1 MQSSLSLLKRGL
13 LGTAAVIIAVVPS
26 LSMVVSADS
35 SSQTCTPPPAQVG
48 VDQPVGADAN
58 TYTYNCTTGL
68 WQNAYY
74 TFDPSTGLATPTYGI
89 VYTYD
94 QTSGLYDYPDWIF
107 DAPSNGYVEVTETMA
122 QPPAGAD
129 VVGGPVVVTSTG
141 SGSNNTSNGSGGD
154 GSSSISD
161 TGAGSNNTINNDGG
175 AGSGTIS
182 NTGPDSNNTLGGSS
196 TNNLNDNNTT
206 GASIV
211 NLLDQQAGTGNS
223 IVIGNTTAGAAT
235 SGNATD
241 TANDINL
248 LQSATNALG
257 GNALTF
263 VANINGN
270 VNGDLLL
277 DPSTLGAIQPATG
290 SGPVGTNNLTVNNS
304 TNAAINNN
312 LNLDANSGNATVA
325 DNTTGGNATS
335 GSAEAIANVVNLI
348 DSAITSG
355 QSFVGVI
362 NINGDLNG
370 NIEVSPDLVNQLIA
384 SNVPTDTISE
394 TGPGSNNAIDGSTN
408 STNTNV
414 TNTNN
419 EGINNNVNA
428 TSTSGQANVSN
439 NTTAGNATSGNATN
453 TITAFNLTGSTVV
466 GSNDLLVFVNVSG
479 TWVGMIINAPAGA
492 TAAELGGGITQAST
506 GNNNTTVNNG
516 TNEQINNN
524 ITTNANSGNASV
536 SGNTNGGN
544 ATSGSADTAVNLLN
558 VENSDLSLSG
568 WFGILFINV
577 FGTWNGSFGPTSAFA
592 NLDYSAATGG
602 SGTTVPATT
611 QVFRFVPRSGS
622 STTGSSTTAS
632 GNIIS
637 NTAGNGSHGGSLS
650 ALLVADHAYKTA
662 ASSAPVPK
670 LQSAAHRNLLLPIVC
685 VTVFVL
691 YVIGERAYTIR
702 SRSMKKA

>member
-13 LGTAAVIIAVVPS
+13 LGTAAVIIAFVPS

-35 SSQTCTPPPAQVG
+35 GSQTCTPPPAQVG
-48 VDQPVGADAN
+48 VNRPVGADAD

-74 TFDPSTGLATPTYGI
+74 TFDPSTGVATPTYSI
-89 VYTYD
+89 VYTYAP
-94 QTSGLYDYPDWIF
+94 TSSLYDYPDWIF
-107 DAPSNGYVEVTETMA
+107 DAPANSYVEVTETTA
-122 QPPAGAD
+122 QPPTGAD
-129 VVGGPVVVTSTG
+129 VVGAPAPVTTPDSITNTGPNSNNTIDGSGDTG
-141 SGSNNTSNGSGGD
+141 SGSIT
-154 GSSSISD
+154 
-161 TGAGSNNTINNDGG
+161 
-175 AGSGTIS
+175 
-182 NTGPDSNNTLGGSS
+182 NTGPNSNNTLGGSS
-196 TNNLNDNNTT
+196 TNNLTDNNTT
-206 GASIV
+206 NASIG
-211 NLLDQQAGTGNS
+211 NLLNQQAGTGNS
-223 IVIGNTTAGAAT
+223 IVIGNTTAGNAT
-235 SGNATD
+235 SGNATN
-241 TANDINL
+241 TATDINL
-248 LQSATNALG
+248 LQSASNALG

-277 DPSTLGAIQPATG
+277 DPSTLGTIQPAG
-290 SGPVGTNNLTVNNS
+290 SNPAGTNNLTVNNA

-312 LNLDANSGNATVA
+312 INLGANSGNATVA

-394 TGPGSNNAIDGSTN
+394 TGPGSNNAINGSTN

-428 TSTSGQANVSN
+428 TSTSGQANVTN

-492 TAAELGGGITQAST
+492 TAAELGGGITQST
-506 GNNNTTVNNG
+506 SGNNNTTVNNG

-602 SGTTVPATT
+602 SGATVPATT
-611 QVFRFVPRSGS
+611 QVFRFVPRSSS

-632 GNIIS
+632 GNTLSS

-662 ASSAPVPK
+662 ASSAPAPK

-685 VTVFVL
+685 VTVFIL